1 MMASAAKRAV
11 GFCQSPSY
19 FEERAPWWGG
29 DLQTL
34 RNQII
39 HAPRHLESRSRAMR
53 FPMLDDTG
61 DVLTGSLEVPL
72 KPQSGPLI
80 ILIHGLTG
88 CENSVYVRRTA
99 CLHLARGRHVLRLNL
114 RGAGS
119 SRNTC
124 SGYYH
129 AGCADDIRTVL
140 DHLDAEI
147 GPEGVF
153 LIGYSL
159 GGNILI
165 NFLARLGADDPVIG
179 AASVSAPIRPGQA
192 ALRLMAGR
200 NFLYQFG
207 LLKRMKKQVFPSNA
221 SSDTA
226 LREAVLRAR
235 SVYEFDDI
243 FTAPRNGFR
252 DVEDYYEKTSGVNVL
267 ADIRVPFLM
276 IHAENDPWIP
286 VEAYRDIA
294 NGQSSNIEVR
304 ITKGGGHVGFH
315 GKGSSIPWHDRCTQS
330 FLEQTMHS
338 RSPGGSSD

>member
-165 NFLARLGADDPVIG
+165 ILQG
-179 AASVSAPIRPGQA
+179 SVPTI
-192 ALRLMAGR
+192 
-200 NFLYQFG
+200 
-207 LLKRMKKQVFPSNA
+207 LL
-221 SSDTA
+221 
-226 LREAVLRAR
+226 
-235 SVYEFDDI
+235 
-243 FTAPRNGFR
+243 
-252 DVEDYYEKTSGVNVL
+252 
-267 ADIRVPFLM
+267 
-276 IHAENDPWIP
+276 
-286 VEAYRDIA
+286 
-294 NGQSSNIEVR
+294 
-304 ITKGGGHVGFH
+304 
-315 GKGSSIPWHDRCTQS
+315 
-330 FLEQTMHS
+330 
-338 RSPGGSSD
+338 